1 LIFHGNGDIQRY
13 TGRFTDYLADAK
25 KQAEEEQQQKRAVK
39 KQQTAKSQ
47 QSVPSSSQKK
57 KTKLTYAE
65 KLEWDHID
73 DDLDQL
79 DNKRKSI
86 EEQMTEQSANY
97 QKLAELQKKLD
108 Q

>member
-1 LIFHGNGDIQRY
+1 M
-13 TGRFTDYLADAK
+13 
-25 KQAEEEQQQKRAVK
+25 
-39 KQQTAKSQ
+39 
-47 QSVPSSSQKK
+47 PSSNEKK

-86 EEQMTEQSANY
+86 EKQMTEQSANY
-97 QKLAELQKKLD
+97 QKLAELQKELD
-108 Q
+108 QVKKEIDDKTARWEYLSNYID